1 MQSADMA
8 APEARHIPD
17 THFAPDTVVDL
28 PPSTHMMA
36 IRFTGSGSEYF
47 RIWIVNLL
55 LMLVTLGIYFSW
67 AKVRRLRY
75 FMGNTLVDGQPLGF
89 HGDPKKMLKGYMLVG
104 VLFGLYSLAGELSP
118 VAGLVAFILVAGLW
132 PALFKSSLQ
141 FRMANTSWRGLRLRF
156 HGDLRGAYR
165 AMLPLF
171 VPGLVVVAGL
181 VFVPNREVPPVWYGA
196 LSGLVGLSTLAVAPW
211 LFWNIK
217 QYQHKHYGL
226 GHLQTDFRASVG
238 SFYGLGLK
246 IFGMVVLAIG
256 VPAGLIVAAIF
267 GLVGPQGGMASKGG
281 AVALFM
287 VLPALLGML
296 ALLVCIK
303 PYSVAR
309 LQNLVWTK
317 TGNSDL
323 RFVSTLRVRS
333 LLWLTIKNWFFILI
347 TLGLYWPFA
356 AVAMARL
363 RLEAVSIKSRVNPEL
378 LIAQVHPQEGD
389 AAGEAA
395 GDFFGMDIGL

>member
-8 APEARHIPD
+8 APEAPHIPD
-17 THFAPDTVVDL
+17 THFAPDTVVEL

-55 LMLVTLGIYFSW
+55 LMLVTLGIYFAW

-89 HGDPKKMLKGYMLVG
+89 HGDPKKMFKGYMLVG

-118 VAGLVAFILVAGLW
+118 VAGLVAFVLVAALW

-141 FRMANTSWRGLRLRF
+141 FRMANTSWRGLRFRF

-171 VPGLVVVAGL
+171 VPGLVLVGGL
-181 VFVPNREVPPVWYGA
+181 AFVNDESAPPVWYGFLA
-196 LSGLVGLSTLAVAPW
+196 LGVIVATLAIGPW
-211 LFWNIK
+211 LLWNLK

-238 SFYGLGLK
+238 SFYKLSLK
-246 IFGMVVLAIG
+246 IVG
-256 VPAGLIVAAIF
+256 F
-267 GLVGPQGGMASKGG
+267 GLLATLLPVAVTIGTLFGLDAADKLREGKGIWMVIVTMLPTLLG
-281 AVALFM
+281 FFVALI
-287 VLPALLGML
+287 A
-296 ALLVCIK
+296 IK
-303 PYSVAR
+303 PYAVAR
-309 LQNLVWTK
+309 MQNLVWTK
-317 TGNSDL
+317 TGNSEL

-333 LLWLTIKNWFFILI
+333 LLWLTIKNWVFILL

-389 AAGEAA
+389 AAGDAA
-395 GDFFGMDIGL
+395 GDFFGMDVGL

>member
-8 APEARHIPD
+8 APDAPRIPD
-17 THFAPDTVVDL
+17 THFAPDTVVEL
-28 PPSTHMMA
+28 PPSTHLMS

-75 FMGNTLVDGQPLGF
+75 FMGNTLVDGQPLSF
-89 HGDPKKMLKGYMLVG
+89 HGDPKKMFKGYMLVG
-104 VLFGLYSLAGELSP
+104 VLFGLYSVAGEISP
-118 VAGLVAFILVAGLW
+118 VAGLVAFLLVAALW

-141 FRMANTSWRGLRLRF
+141 FRLANTSWRGLRFRF

-171 VPGLVVVAGL
+171 VPGLFIVGGL
-181 VFVPNREVPPVWYGA
+181 AFVPNRDLPPVWYGV

-211 LFWNIK
+211 LLWNIK

-238 SFYGLGLK
+238 AFYGLWLK
-246 IFGMVVLAIG
+246 VFGMGALAIG
-256 VPAGLIVAAIF
+256 LPVGLLVAAIF
-267 GLVGPQGGMASKGG
+267 GLAGTSSGRG
-281 AVALFM
+281 ATAALFM
-287 VLPALLGML
+287 VLPALLGM
-296 ALLVCIK
+296 AAVLVCIK
-303 PYSVAR
+303 PYTVAR

-317 TGNSDL
+317 TGNSEL

-333 LLWLTIKNWFFILI
+333 LLWLTIKNWFLILI

-356 AVAMARL
+356 AVALARL
-363 RLEAVSIKSRVNPEL
+363 RLEAVSIKSRVDPDL
-378 LIAQVHPQEGD
+378 LMAQVQPQEGD
-389 AAGEAA
+389 AAGDAA
-395 GDFFGMDIGL
+395 GDFFGLDVGL